1 MGSGGWTHGDY
12 ANYARTTKASS
23 LRDDGSLSRR
33 MSVQEMYTSD
43 RLHPDMDIRE
53 KFRECCD
60 SAEHPN
66 TIPVILALDVTG
78 SMHNCLM
85 EVAES
90 LNPIMT
96 SLYGKVTDIEFAIMA
111 IGDLSYDAAPIQI
124 SQFES
129 DIRIAENLDKVYFE
143 QGGGGN
149 SYESYTAAWEIGL
162 NRCRLDCWK
171 RGKKGIIITL
181 GDEMCNPYLPGRRL
195 SEIVGH
201 PQILS
206 DVETK
211 DLYPQVCKKFNV
223 YHVSISD
230 SLSYKYHSSD
240 VDTSWAFLGN
250 NYAISSVKDLKQTIE
265 RIILSAVRNQ
275 NNTVSQVPVQNDPVS
290 GDQQGFGPF
299 GFTNNISW

>member
-1 MGSGGWTHGDY
+1 MGSGGWTHSDY

-23 LRDDGSLSRR
+23 LRSDGSLSRK

-78 SMHNCLM
+78 SMASCLM
-85 EVAES
+85 EVAQS

-143 QGGGGN
+143 KGGGGN

-195 SEIVGH
+195 SELVGH

-211 DLYPQVCKKFNV
+211 TLYPQVCEKFNV

-230 SLSYKYHSSD
+230 SNSYKCCRD
-240 VDTSWAFLGN
+240 EVDNSWAFLGN

-265 RIILSAVRNQ
+265 RIILSDVAQ
-275 NNTVSQVPVQNDPVS
+275 QSNTVSQVPVQDDPVS
-290 GDQQGFGPF
+290 GSQQSFGPF